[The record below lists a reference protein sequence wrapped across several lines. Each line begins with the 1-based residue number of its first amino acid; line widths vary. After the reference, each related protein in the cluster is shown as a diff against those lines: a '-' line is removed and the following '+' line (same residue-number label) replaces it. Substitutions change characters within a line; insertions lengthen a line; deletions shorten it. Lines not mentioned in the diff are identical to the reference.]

1 MRPLQ
6 ARLLVHRQRGDTWE
20 AWSSYEVPVDLS
32 EVLGRM
38 QISNLEG
45 RLDAERTKEWIR
57 GRLPVLAT
65 ALRDEEAADKILL
78 ASQWLLD
85 GCAGSNELLSF
96 VQTTVAMEILLG
108 EETKSDVI
116 GIGELLRNRCAYLIG
131 KSRTQRDQILKDFDR
146 IYKVRSRIVHRG
158 KSHLTIEETVL
169 LKQLRWMCGRVIDEE
184 IKLIARDATTGE
196 LPSSGTG

>member
-1 MRPLQ
+1 
-6 ARLLVHRQRGDTWE
+6 
-20 AWSSYEVPVDLS
+20 
-32 EVLGRM
+32 M